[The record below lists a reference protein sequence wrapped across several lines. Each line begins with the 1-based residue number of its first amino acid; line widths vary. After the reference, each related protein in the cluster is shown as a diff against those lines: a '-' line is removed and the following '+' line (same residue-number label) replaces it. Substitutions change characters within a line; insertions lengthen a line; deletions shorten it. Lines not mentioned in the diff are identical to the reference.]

1 MDIVNGHPDH
11 EIGCTPVQ
19 AMHVY
24 KHVNSENSE
33 SSASSALN
41 PAFLKAKSDIGCS
54 SSQTVTQRE
63 CLVPASNLEK
73 NEER

>member
-11 EIGCTPVQ
+11 ESSCTPVQ

-24 KHVNSENSE
+24 KHVNSENLG
-33 SSASSALN
+33 SSASPALN
-41 PAFLKAKSDIGCS
+41 PALLKAKRDTGCS
-54 SSQTVTQRE
+54 SPQA
-63 CLVPASNLEK
+63 VPQHGNLLPVSNLEK